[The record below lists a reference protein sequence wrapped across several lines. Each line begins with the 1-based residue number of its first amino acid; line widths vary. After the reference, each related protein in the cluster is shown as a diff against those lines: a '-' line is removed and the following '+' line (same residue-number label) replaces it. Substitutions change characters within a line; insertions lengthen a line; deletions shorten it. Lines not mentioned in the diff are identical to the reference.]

1 MYKDWKVL
9 SRCQD
14 TRSLVG
20 LDKLV
25 QVWYPDLEV
34 QQQQEQVQVTYLWLM
49 FDLKTRG
56 QLNKE
61 KFRTLVNK
69 YRAFIDQSPHQVVR
83 RYCERD
89 H

>member
-1 MYKDWKVL
+1 MHKDWKVL
-9 SRCQD
+9 ARCQD
-14 TRSLVG
+14 TRSLNG

-25 QVWYPDLEV
+25 QVWYPDLNV

-61 KFRTLVNK
+61 KFRTLVDK
-69 YRAFIDQSPHQVVR
+69 YRVFIDQSPHRVVL